1 MAADLQKRGLV
12 TSANV
17 EEYDGTTAV
26 VACQEVSKPEL
37 EFMRWETERWI
48 KLRHGWTTLGLDTGF
63 TLKHGWQTFTHIFRG
78 ETIKSLLGIESRHR
92 AFERYCMIRKAE
104 RRYL

>member
-1 MAADLQKRGLV
+1 MKTTTTRL
-12 TSANV
+12 TSAPGAAALCALLLKAQHTEHKIFRPFNRLF
-17 EEYDGTTAV
+17 ERFTRSYTTTV
-26 VACQEVSKPEL
+26 
-37 EFMRWETERWI
+37 
-48 KLRHGWTTLGLDTGF
+48 GF

-92 AFERYCMIRKAE
+92 AFERYCVKQKAE